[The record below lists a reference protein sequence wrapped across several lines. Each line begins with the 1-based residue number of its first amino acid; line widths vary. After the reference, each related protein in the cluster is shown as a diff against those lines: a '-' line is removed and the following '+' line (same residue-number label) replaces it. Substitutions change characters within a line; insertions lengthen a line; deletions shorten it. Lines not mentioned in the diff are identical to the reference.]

1 MVRQLHRRRRTGQ
14 RPTPAAL
21 VLAVSLAI
29 CLGVALFATGE
40 RSVGPSVLIDGR
52 HQAGPQDAAV
62 LRLEILQTERT
73 GPTGRLQSST
83 ARTVTAGAA
92 MTLYA
97 VADRNANANLCDA
110 GFVQDPSKGQP
121 AYAWQIDA
129 TVVAVSENE
138 TTLNIRWARSRRS
151 QSGVHEVDGE
161 TARLTLAPGEWRL
174 LDYVRAA
181 ADSPSAC
188 SSLALRV
195 QAEPHLQAAPVPHE
209 PLALDLWLAY
219 DGPTGPRVVHRR
231 ANAESGGSVPLAFE
245 PLRWSANGTP
255 VAADYEGPALGVD
268 VGGTVMASLQP
279 DGLVDVSIDVS
290 RSFQF
295 GQLKTRGG
303 GRQSFR
309 CATDEVVELILPDPP
324 SAEGSTPLPVGLKG
338 TLADGITV
346 RGENV
351 YIAPARFLSGG
362 RLSVFVQVHRDPRVV
377 R

>member
-21 VLAVSLAI
+21 LLAVSLAI

-40 RSVGPSVLIDGR
+40 RSVGPSVLVDGR
-52 HQAGPQDAAV
+52 RQAEPQNAAV
-62 LRLEILQTERT
+62 LRFEILQTERT

-83 ARTVTAGAA
+83 ARTVAAGATT
-92 MTLYA
+92 TLYA
-97 VADRNANANLCDA
+97 VAGRSADADLCDA
-110 GFVQDPSKGQP
+110 GFVQDPSKGQA
-121 AYAWQIDA
+121 AYSWQVDA
-129 TVVAVSENE
+129 AIVAVSATQ
-138 TTLNIRWARSRRS
+138 TTLDIRWARSRRD
-151 QSGVHEVDGE
+151 QSGVHEEDGE
-161 TARLTLAPGEWRL
+161 TARLTLASRDWRL
-174 LDYVRAA
+174 LDYVRAP

-188 SSLALRV
+188 SSLALRI
-195 QAEPHLQAAPVPHE
+195 QAEPRLQAAPVPPE
-209 PLALDLWLAY
+209 RLSLDLWLTYA
-219 DGPTGPRVVHRR
+219 GPTGPRVVHRR

-255 VAADYEGPALGVD
+255 VAADYEGLALAVD

-324 SAEGSTPLPVGLKG
+324 SAEASTPLPVALKG
-338 TLADGITV
+338 TLADGVTV

-351 YIAPARFLSGG
+351 FIAPARFLSGG